1 MHLLAGETPQRK
13 DHAVNAILRLL
24 IAAVIGFA
32 PAAASANASAGETSC
47 NDHCGDTADWFDLNA
62 IALKVSYPGTPGYAL
77 WRSRFDSESR
87 DFRLDAEMS
96 NGKVTRTG
104 TILMVNG
111 LVMAVR
117 GQAVN
122 PGHELDLLDGAALSQ
137 QLVYRLL
144 NEALPQG
151 PGALK
156 GVRKVDYASESTDLH
171 LATPSSE
178 GIVSAPWRVTGTVKR
193 LAGNAVEYDLKL
205 TSGGAS
211 NIADNANT
219 YNPHV
224 SGRLSK
230 LAAAKLDD
238 STSLKGW
245 KTYSVGA
252 ELASNDEAAPGADR
266 IHSSS
271 ETYRSIADVR
281 RKLAD
286 DGPGSPDT
294 SKDFTG
300 FWKEQCDN
308 DFGLRIARKD
318 EHSKY
323 VIAFCGPGGCEDL
336 DRARRSF
343 ITGDDNYEIIGDDDM
358 IQTGQQGGRQRYHR
372 CEAADK

>member
-1 MHLLAGETPQRK
+1 
-13 DHAVNAILRLL
+13 LL
-24 IAAVIGFA
+24 IAAVIA
-32 PAAASANASAGETSC
+32 VAEMAAVTASAKETSC
-47 NDHCGDTADWFDLNA
+47 NDHCGKTTSWFDLNA
-62 IALKVSYPGTPGYAL
+62 IALKVSYPGTSGYAI
-77 WRSRFDSESR
+77 WRSKFDSQTK
-87 DFRLDAEMS
+87 DFQLDAEMS

-122 PGHELDLLDGAALSQ
+122 PSHEFDLLDGAALSQ

-151 PGALK
+151 PGAIE
-156 GVRKVDYASESTDLH
+156 GIQKVDYASEQIDLH

-178 GIVSAPWRVTGTVKR
+178 GVISAPWRVTGTVKR
-193 LAGNAVEYDLKL
+193 LAGNTVEYDLKL
-205 TSGGAS
+205 TSGGES
-211 NIADNANT
+211 KLADTGNT

-230 LAAAKLDD
+230 LTSAKLDD
-238 STSLKGW
+238 SISLAGW
-245 KTYSVGA
+245 KTYSVGVQVA
-252 ELASNDEAAPGADR
+252 MNDDAAPGAGR
-266 IHSSS
+266 IRSAT
-271 ETYRSIADVR
+271 ETYRTVADIR

-286 DGPGSPDT
+286 DGAGNAEAG
-294 SKDFTG
+294 KDFTG

-318 EHSKY
+318 ERSKY
-323 VIAFCGPGGCEDL
+323 VIAFCSSGGCEDF

-343 ITGDDNYEIIGDDDM
+343 ITGDDNYEIIGDDDL

-372 CEAADK
+372 CETAAK